1 MLALNRTVIGRTN
14 VRGAL
19 VLGALLAAI
28 LGIAIAISLRIYNQ
42 LDSAATVQNA
52 LVAAEQEIDE
62 IVRIQLDQETGLR
75 GYLASGET
83 LFLQPYSQGNDNYDQ
98 AIANFDATS
107 KDLGIPGIGASTKQM
122 KALHEAWEREVAL
135 PLLKHPHDKTALTRQ
150 TLGKVLVD
158 QLQTDTKGVHTLL
171 NERLLY
177 GQDQLRRRINEALF
191 GGLASVLVFGLVCIL
206 FVGSRQQML
215 AVIDR
220 ERSIVETLQGA
231 FITDVDLIPGSR
243 IGTAYISAD
252 QDAAVGGDLYDVRRL
267 DANRGLVV
275 LADVSGKG
283 IEAAVNTAFVKYS
296 IRMLA
301 RTCEDPAEILTQFN
315 GVFLD
320 TVRDPNLFVV
330 AFVGILDTSAQQ
342 LTYASA
348 GHSGAYLRRGDRVE
362 QLPVTGSIVGIET
375 GTPYTSNTIAL
386 AAGDLVLLATDGL
399 TEAHETGGALL
410 DDSGAMA
417 LLATAPSEP
426 QACAD
431 ELVEAV
437 RTRSGGILRDDLAL
451 LVIAIDA
458 KAA

>member
-1 MLALNRTVIGRTN
+1 MLASNRTDIRKAN

-28 LGIAIAISLRIYNQ
+28 VAIAIAISFRIYTQ
-42 LDSAATVQNA
+42 LDSTANVQRA
-52 LVAAEQEIDE
+52 LVAAQQEIDDV
-62 IVRIQLDQETGLR
+62 VRIQLDQETGLR

-83 LFLQPYSQGNDNYDQ
+83 LFLQPYSQGNDNYDR
-98 AIANFDATS
+98 AIGDFDATS
-107 KDLGIPGIGASTKQM
+107 KELGISGLQTATKEM
-122 KALHEAWEREVAL
+122 VALHEAWEREVAL
-135 PLLKHPHDKTALTRQ
+135 PLLKHPHDKNALTRQ

-158 QLQTDTKGVHTLL
+158 QLRGDTNRIHAQLEDRLTLIGDEL
-171 NERLLY
+171 K
-177 GQDQLRRRINEALF
+177 RRINEALF
-191 GGLASVLVFGLVCIL
+191 GGLASVLVFGVVCIL

-231 FITDVDLIPGSR
+231 FSTDLDVIPGSH

-267 DANRGLVV
+267 DPARGLVV
-275 LADVSGKG
+275 VADVSGKG

-296 IRMLA
+296 LRMLA
-301 RTCEDPAEILTQFN
+301 RTHDDPAVILREFN
-315 GVFLD
+315 AVFLD

-330 AFVGILDTSAQQ
+330 AFVGILDASARR

-348 GHSGAYLRRGDRVE
+348 GHAGAYLRRGHAVT
-362 QLPVTGSIVGIET
+362 QLDVTGAIVGMEA
-375 GTPYTSNTIAL
+375 GTSYASRTLAL
-386 AAGDLVLLATDGL
+386 VPGDLVVLATDGL
-399 TEAHETGGALL
+399 SEARDGDGRLL
-410 DDSGAMA
+410 DDAGAMA
-417 LLATAPSEP
+417 LLATAPSDP

-437 RTRSGGILRDDLAL
+437 RKRSGGILHDDLAL
-451 LVIAIDA
+451 LVIAIDG
-458 KAA
+458 KP